1 MRDSFEVFK
10 ISLGEYTGKDF
21 RAFIVKISGTEQK
34 MFAEDIV
41 MIGWSKADGLLDES
55 LTKDEF
61 REIVHKEYFSKDE
74 NKRRAGQIAG
84 DFWRFIREMA
94 LEHYVLVPTKEGFY
108 IGKVAGP
115 ATYNEMRIFND
126 TAYQRKV
133 QWLNN
138 KEPITLEKTPEDVQ
152 KRLKSVQA
160 VIDASDLYQEIE
172 FAMRIS

>member
-1 MRDSFEVFK
+1 MFK

-61 REIVHKEYFSKDE
+61 REIVHKEYFSKEE